1 MQNGCERCE
10 RRRGLLRPPRDAIR
24 SIVPQAQRT
33 GPVADGSEAGLLCR
47 NYSLF
52 AVSPPS
58 PACATKL
65 SKIGTASLI
74 RRQQKLS
81 MALFV
86 LWSNSSSQNSGT
98 RSRSD
103 SGPRTMR
110 ISQPAT
116 ETSETEASGLSSGMD
131 ERRTYACAIFNSVSV
146 LSDLLQLVKI
156 SILKCVLKALAD
168 GRERECTN
176 GAASISK
183 CSASNGP

>member
-1 MQNGCERCE
+1 MVASVANVVEACSG
-10 RRRGLLRPPRDAIR
+10 RRAMLFVQSSRRLK
-24 SIVPQAQRT
+24 
-33 GPVADGSEAGLLCR
+33 GPVPWQTDQKQACR